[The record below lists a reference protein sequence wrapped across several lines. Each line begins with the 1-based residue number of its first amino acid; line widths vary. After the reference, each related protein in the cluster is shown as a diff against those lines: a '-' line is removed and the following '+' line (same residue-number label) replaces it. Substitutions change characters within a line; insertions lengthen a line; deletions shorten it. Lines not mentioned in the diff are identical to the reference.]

1 MSKVRVVIPSLL
13 GDTSRL
19 ASMCDNAIRAGA
31 SPVVIAN
38 GALLYRRLASTT
50 IPHITSGHNDGF
62 AASVILGAD
71 GEWDWLVILNDD
83 LAFDPDDLASCLSA
97 ERLDAFDLATIVHFD
112 NERARNIPT
121 RLGVLLNVS
130 LLSNV
135 ARRALSRWRASR
147 PDAKNSYRSFSAVA
161 IGRHAWDRVG
171 GLDTRYPFAYE
182 DADFVRRA
190 RRLGVQVKGIRTSI
204 VHLHSQTGGKFIT
217 AVLPVSTWS
226 ALEYL
231 TKWFGRRTLH
241 RWLLVL
247 ALAVRAPVAAVTTS
261 QPRTQMRAVA
271 NAARALLRD
280 QQPLLPEWESV

>member
-1 MSKVRVVIPSLL
+1 MSRVRVVIPSLL

-19 ASMCDNAIRAGA
+19 ASMCDAATRAGA
-31 SPVVIAN
+31 SPVVVAN
-38 GALLYRRLASTT
+38 GVHLYRQLASSP
-50 IPHITSGHNDGF
+50 IPHVTSRRNDGF
-62 AASVILGAD
+62 AASVDLGAE

-83 LAFDPDDLASCLSA
+83 LVFDPDDLTSCVSA
-97 ERLDAFDLATIVHFD
+97 KQLDVFDRATIVHFD
-112 NERARNIPT
+112 NEAPRRIPT
-121 RLGVLLNVS
+121 RLGVLLSVS

-135 ARRALSRWRASR
+135 ARKALPRRRASR
-147 PDAKNSYRSFSAVA
+147 PDVENSYRSFSAVA

-171 GLDTRYPFAYE
+171 GLDMRYPFAYE

-190 RRLGVQVKGIRTSI
+190 RPLGVQVKGIRTSI

-280 QQPLLPEWESV
+280 QQPSLPEWESV